1 MATKLG
7 TLTLDL
13 VAKIGQFVEPMKNA
27 ERQTKTSA
35 SNMARDFEEADKGIS
50 MSAKN
55 IGLSLAGVAAS
66 YVSIDRLINTQR
78 TFDKLNAGLITAT
91 GSAEGAAAAFDSL
104 QKFAKETPYGLEQSV
119 QAFIRLKNLGLN
131 PSEAALMSYG
141 NTAAAMG
148 GDLIQMIEAV
158 ADATTGEFERLKA
171 FGIKASQ
178 ENGKVSL
185 VFKGQTT
192 TIKNNAKEIEK
203 YLLRLGNVDFA
214 GASTN
219 RMKTLDGSISNLE
232 DTIDSLFLKVSQSG
246 IGDAIKAGVDGASE
260 SLETL
265 GDNLDTVG
273 DIALVVGAIFA
284 GRYASSMVGSIQKT
298 VAASIEQKQALV
310 AEQAESVKLLGVQ
323 AQRARQN
330 VALALTEVN
339 LARADFNN
347 ATTAAARAAATQ
359 RLTAANIALAISEKQ
374 ASIATTAYTAATGAA
389 TVATSRLAAA
399 KALLLGLTGGWVG
412 LGITVASVAAG
423 YLMMR
428 DGADESTKSLREN
441 NESVDDAIKKYKEL
455 DEVQR
460 RSQLVSERDKLRD
473 LGQEYE
479 DINSKLIT
487 ATYSFSRHNDMT
499 SEQSKQVNALIAE
512 YKKTGDIDQFSAKI
526 NALNFISQ
534 TSKDRFNTLGGS
546 VKDAGNEF
554 KNQKSFVD
562 QMAPAVKGVG
572 DQAKQ
577 TAGEVAGLSAEI
589 QKLLNLNTE
598 GASKSNYLNELVKR
612 NIDPKL
618 AEMMYEARKASNIAG
633 TSERLNAKVLNSVL
647 DRWKAD
653 QGLNKTLEERAKIE
667 EKNKKLVE
675 AQGNAMKVNAL
686 VASNAAKA
694 NYAAL
699 ESAKGLPKGLLSA
712 VNMTESPNSNTARSS
727 AGARGAFQFMPKTAE
742 RFNVDVNSV
751 NSSAKGAAE
760 YLDKL
765 LKMFEGNL
773 ENALRAY
780 NWGEGNM
787 QNYLKYGS
795 GMKNGQK
802 GYFADKPL
810 PKETREYSGKVMS
823 YMGGASGVS
832 FTENYSF
839 DDWLKEQEQFAIERE
854 KREKEMAEKQKALT
868 LEVSTYREKINSEL
882 ADKLEEIDKAG
893 FDSAKT
899 AELKAE
905 YKKRAEIDIQ
915 VSDAAHSEKLA
926 GYSDYLKSEEQ
937 LLNESFA
944 RRQRDLKLDLSLT
957 SEEYTIA
964 SIALENQRKKEVES
978 LRRDERLDVLETK
991 RDWMGK
997 GEYAREYY
1005 ALVREEILAT
1015 STYSPEK
1022 KEAMLQYASSQQNRE
1037 ESYER
1042 DSAIADYREVMGY
1055 GENPLERQFEVLQK
1069 MRELDLLNE
1078 EAYQNAK
1085 LELQAKSTAGY
1096 LEGMLGG
1103 FASLV
1108 DENSKTYAVLFAAQK
1123 AFAVAQAMLNIP
1135 AAYSKAYDAVVG
1147 TPYIGPYIA
1156 PAVGAAAAALQVA
1169 QAASMKSVNLTGM
1182 AHDGIDSVPK
1192 EGTWLLDGGERVL
1205 NPEQNKDLTRYLSE
1219 ARESNSSPNVN
1230 LNPNFVIVDERE
1242 KLGDYLFGPD
1252 GKKAFVKFFKQN
1264 KRELGF
1270 A

>member
-1 MATKLG
+1 ML
-7 TLTLDL
+7 
-13 VAKIGQFVEPMKNA
+13 
-27 ERQTKTSA
+27 
-35 SNMARDFEEADKGIS
+35 
-50 MSAKN
+50 
-55 IGLSLAGVAAS
+55 
-66 YVSIDRLINTQR
+66 
-78 TFDKLNAGLITAT
+78 
-91 GSAEGAAAAFDSL
+91 
-104 QKFAKETPYGLEQSV
+104 
-119 QAFIRLKNLGLN
+119 
-131 PSEAALMSYG
+131 
-141 NTAAAMG
+141 
-148 GDLIQMIEAV
+148 
-158 ADATTGEFERLKA
+158 
-171 FGIKASQ
+171 
-178 ENGKVSL
+178 
-185 VFKGQTT
+185 
-192 TIKNNAKEIEK
+192 
-203 YLLRLGNVDFA
+203 
-214 GASTN
+214 
-219 RMKTLDGSISNLE
+219 
-232 DTIDSLFLKVSQSG
+232 
-246 IGDAIKAGVDGASE
+246 
-260 SLETL
+260 
-265 GDNLDTVG
+265 
-273 DIALVVGAIFA
+273 
-284 GRYASSMVGSIQKT
+284 
-298 VAASIEQKQALV
+298 
-310 AEQAESVKLLGVQ
+310 
-323 AQRARQN
+323 
-330 VALALTEVN
+330 
-339 LARADFNN
+339 
-347 ATTAAARAAATQ
+347 
-359 RLTAANIALAISEKQ
+359 
-374 ASIATTAYTAATGAA
+374 
-389 TVATSRLAAA
+389 
-399 KALLLGLTGGWVG
+399 
-412 LGITVASVAAG
+412 
-423 YLMMR
+423 
-428 DGADESTKSLREN
+428 
-441 NESVDDAIKKYKEL
+441 
-455 DEVQR
+455 
-460 RSQLVSERDKLRD
+460 
-473 LGQEYE
+473 
-479 DINSKLIT
+479 
-487 ATYSFSRHNDMT
+487 
-499 SEQSKQVNALIAE
+499 
-512 YKKTGDIDQFSAKI
+512 
-526 NALNFISQ
+526 
-534 TSKDRFNTLGGS
+534 
-546 VKDAGNEF
+546 
-554 KNQKSFVD
+554 
-562 QMAPAVKGVG
+562 
-572 DQAKQ
+572 
-577 TAGEVAGLSAEI
+577 
-589 QKLLNLNTE
+589 
-598 GASKSNYLNELVKR
+598 
-612 NIDPKL
+612 
-618 AEMMYEARKASNIAG
+618 YEARKASGLIG
-633 TSERLNAKVLNSVL
+633 SGKKLSDDVLKSVF

-854 KREKEMAEKQKALT
+854 KREKEMAEKQKALA

-964 SIALENQRKKEVES
+964 SIALENQRKKEVEL

-1042 DSAIADYREVMGY
+1042 DSAIADYRDVMGY

-1108 DENSKTYAVLFAAQK
+1108 DENSKTYAVLFGAQK

-1147 TPYIGPYIA
+1147 TPFVGPYIA

-1182 AHDGIDSVPK
+1182 AHDGIDNIPR

-1219 ARESNSSPNVN
+1219 ARESNSTPNVN

-1242 KLGDYLFGPD
+1242 KLGDYLYSPD

>member
-1 MATKLG
+1 MAGKLG
-7 TLTLDL
+7 VLTLNL
-13 VAKIGQFVEPMKNA
+13 VARIGQFVEPMKNA

-119 QAFIRLKNLGLN
+119 GAFIKLTNLGLK
-131 PSEAALMSYG
+131 PSEAALTSYG

-148 GDLIQMIEAV
+148 KDLDQMIEAV
-158 ADATTGEFERLKA
+158 ADATTGEFERLKE

-185 VFKGQTT
+185 TFKGQTT
-192 TIKNNAKEIEK
+192 TIRNNAKEIEK
-203 YLLRLGNVDFA
+203 YLLNLGNVDFS
-214 GASTN
+214 GAMEN
-219 RMKTLDGSISNLE
+219 RMKTLDGSIANLE
-232 DTIDSLFLKVSQSG
+232 DTIDGLFLKVSQSG

-284 GRYASSMVGSIQKT
+284 GRYASSMVSSIQKT

-310 AEQAESVKLLGVQ
+310 AEQAENVKLLGVQ

-455 DEVQR
+455 DEVKR
-460 RSQLVSERDKLRD
+460 RAQLVSEKNTLQD
-473 LGQEYE
+473 LAKEYDE
-479 DINSKLIT
+479 VNSKLIT

-512 YKKTGDIDQFSAKI
+512 YKKTGDIDQFSGKI
-526 NALNFISQ
+526 NALNFINQ
-534 TSKDRFNTLGGS
+534 TGKDKFNTLAGS
-546 VKDAGNEF
+546 VKTAGNEF

-667 EKNKKLVE
+667 ERNKKLVE

-802 GYFADKPL
+802 GYFADRPM
-810 PKETREYSGKVMS
+810 PRETREYSGKVMG
-823 YMGGASGVS
+823 YMGGSSGVS
-832 FTENYSF
+832 FTEGYSF

-854 KREKEMAEKQKALT
+854 KREKEMAETKKA
-868 LEVSTYREKINSEL
+868 
-882 ADKLEEIDKAG
+882 
-893 FDSAKT
+893 
-899 AELKAE
+899 
-905 YKKRAEIDIQ
+905 IQ
-915 VSDAAHSEKLA
+915 VSYYNEWQNLEYDNQEKIKEIEKAFATDPTERDRLLGLQQKAYEDDVANWIKAQDERVKAENEANQQILIDRYKFLNDSVAMYERIAGLSSGADEIFARATMSPEGYGRWSLANDRSNSQAALKKERVGIEQDIMTSNLYSTDDERYEALKEAHQQYRDGLAAIDVKYYQGLEDLQNQTQAASLA
-926 GYSDYLKSEEQ
+926 GYGAMFGMMGSMLDAYGAK
-937 LLNESFA
+937 ESTAYKVAFA
-944 RRQRDLKLDLSLT
+944 MQKGFVLS
-957 SEEYTIA
+957 
-964 SIALENQRKKEVES
+964 
-978 LRRDERLDVLETK
+978 
-991 RDWMGK
+991 
-997 GEYAREYY
+997 
-1005 ALVREEILAT
+1005 
-1015 STYSPEK
+1015 
-1022 KEAMLQYASSQQNRE
+1022 
-1037 ESYER
+1037 
-1042 DSAIADYREVMGY
+1042 SAI
-1055 GENPLERQFEVLQK
+1055 L
-1069 MRELDLLNE
+1069 
-1078 EAYQNAK
+1078 NAK
-1085 LELQAKSTAGY
+1085 GAIMSAWNDPSNVT
-1096 LEGMLGG
+1096 MW
-1103 FASLV
+1103 
-1108 DENSKTYAVLFAAQK
+1108 QK
-1123 AFAVAQAMLNIP
+1123 
-1135 AAYSKAYDAVVG
+1135 
-1147 TPYIGPYIA
+1147 IA
-1156 PAVGAAAAALQVA
+1156 GAAAVAVQTNDLMSAIQGVAL
-1169 QAASMKSVNLTGM
+1169 SGM
-1182 AHDGIDSVPK
+1182 AHDGIDNIPK
-1192 EGTWLLDGGERVL
+1192 EGTWLLDKGERVVDSRT
-1205 NPEQNKDLTRYLSE
+1205 NADL
-1219 ARESNSSPNVN
+1219 
-1230 LNPNFVIVDERE
+1230 
-1242 KLGDYLFGPD
+1242 KDYLAKGGGSGGGD
-1252 GKKAFVKFFKQN
+1252 VNITVHVTDSGVSTQSNQNEQKQ
-1264 KRELGF
+1264 LGQMIGN
-1270 A
+1270 AVRTIIRQEQRQGGLLSK